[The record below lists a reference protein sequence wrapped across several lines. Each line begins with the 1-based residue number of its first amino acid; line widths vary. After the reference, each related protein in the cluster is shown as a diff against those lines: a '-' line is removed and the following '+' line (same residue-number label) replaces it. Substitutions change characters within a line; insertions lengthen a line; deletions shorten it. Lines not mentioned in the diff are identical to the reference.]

1 MAVNTQ
7 VCCDCRDV
15 VVRRHM
21 FDMNYIYRQEE
32 EVYQLFN
39 EVGVM
44 ISDPEF
50 MSVALV
56 LVLLLEDSGYKCGF
70 FLQDAGE
77 LNHEWSTV
85 F

>member
-1 MAVNTQ
+1 MQ
-7 VCCDCRDV
+7 
-15 VVRRHM
+15 
-21 FDMNYIYRQEE
+21 